1 MRTDERIE
9 EIDPLPVE
17 DSTVVSECAHRSL
30 QATVS
35 DIDQQWA
42 DLATKRWQ
50 DLQSGRVTPI
60 GSDEAF
66 QEIWSRLDGCNLSS
80 C

>member
-1 MRTDERIE
+1 MCTDERIE

-17 DSTVVSECAHRSL
+17 DRTVVPECAHRSL

-42 DLATKRWQ
+42 DLASQQWQ
-50 DLQSGRVTPI
+50 GIQAGRVTPI
-60 GSDEAF
+60 GIDEVF
-66 QEIWSRLDGCNLSS
+66 QDIWSRVD
-80 C
+80 

>member
-17 DSTVVSECAHRSL
+17 DRTVVSECVIQPL
-30 QATVS
+30 QTTGS

-42 DLATKRWQ
+42 DLASQRWQ
-50 DLQSGRVTPI
+50 DMQSDRITSI
-60 GSDEAF
+60 DSDEVF
-66 QEIWSRLDGCNLSS
+66 QEIWSRVS
-80 C
+80 

>member
-17 DSTVVSECAHRSL
+17 DRTVVSECAHRSL
-30 QATVS
+30 QTTGS

-42 DLATKRWQ
+42 DLASQRWQ
-50 DLQSGRVTPI
+50 DIQSGHVTPI
-60 GSDEAF
+60 GSDEVF
-66 QEIWSRLDGCNLSS
+66 QEIWSRVA
-80 C
+80 